1 MTNALR
7 RFGRTNS
14 AGFASATPW
23 TAAYP
28 TVGFVTGIN
37 SPSANSRSRRFL
49 AISPSGSKCEKGN
62 HVDQETL
69 CLPQAF
75 SDLDQLIR
83 GLSGPSREQACAITN
98 LETAAMWAI
107 KAVVFNDPSSE
118 VSQGVNVER
127 TGGDATIKP

>member
-1 MTNALR
+1 MSIRKPYAYHKPSEIGLA
-7 RFGRTNS
+7 RTNKL
-14 AGFASATPW
+14 
-23 TAAYP
+23 
-28 TVGFVTGIN
+28 
-37 SPSANSRSRRFL
+37 R
-49 AISPSGSKCEKGN
+49 
-62 HVDQETL
+62 
-69 CLPQAF
+69 QAF